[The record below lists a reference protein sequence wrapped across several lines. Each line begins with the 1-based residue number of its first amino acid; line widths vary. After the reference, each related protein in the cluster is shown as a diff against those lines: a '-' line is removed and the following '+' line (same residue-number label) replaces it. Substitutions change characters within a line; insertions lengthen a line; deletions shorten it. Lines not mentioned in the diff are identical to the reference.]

1 MLFGKSR
8 KNRSVVTTSLLAGG
22 SFVALAVW
30 GWDLPLSTVGQF
42 LLISLVCLVAII
54 LVAAVG
60 VGTVVAVKKFFRQP

>member
-1 MLFGKSR
+1 MLFGISR

-22 SFVALAVW
+22 AFVALAVW